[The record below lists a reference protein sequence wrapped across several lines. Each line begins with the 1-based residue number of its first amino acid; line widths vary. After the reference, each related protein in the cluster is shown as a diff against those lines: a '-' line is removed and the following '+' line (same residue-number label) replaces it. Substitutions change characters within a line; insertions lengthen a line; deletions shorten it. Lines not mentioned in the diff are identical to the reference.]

1 MPFFPAPPLGHF
13 NNWAFLVFFVGR
25 WTVGVALLLILA
37 VQLWM
42 VYTKAKEAN
51 SPSAAGIL
59 VCV

>member
-1 MPFFPAPPLGHF
+1 
-13 NNWAFLVFFVGR
+13 VGR
-25 WTVGVALLLILA
+25 WTFGVAILLVLA

-59 VCV
+59 VCVCELVVYIIS